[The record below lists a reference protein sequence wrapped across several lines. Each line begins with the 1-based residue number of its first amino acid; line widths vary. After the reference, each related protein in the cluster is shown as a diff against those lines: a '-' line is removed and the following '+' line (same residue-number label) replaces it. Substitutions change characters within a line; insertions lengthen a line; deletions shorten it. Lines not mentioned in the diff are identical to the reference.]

1 MSVLAEVQNKREY
14 ANLLASVLPHVIHT
28 EEENDRC
35 TAVLEELLTKK
46 RRTAEEERLREL
58 LTLLIEEF
66 EEKQYA
72 LKPATPIEIV
82 HHLMES
88 NGLRQADL
96 IDVFGT
102 RSIASE
108 VLNGKRDL
116 AKAHIEKL
124 SQRFHVSPEL
134 FFSHSPQHAKMPA
147 SQLEM
152 RKHGS
157 AGTKRLR

>member
-1 MSVLAEVQNKREY
+1 MSLLAEVQNKREY
-14 ANLLASVLPHVIHT
+14 ANLLANVLPHVIHT

-35 TAVLEELLTKK
+35 TAVLEELLAKK
-46 RRTAEEERLREL
+46 NRTAEEERLREL

-66 EEKQYA
+66 EERRYA
-72 LKPATPIEIV
+72 LKPATPLQIV
-82 HHLMES
+82 RHLMES

-96 IDVFGT
+96 LGVFGT

-124 SQRFHVSPEL
+124 SQRFHVSPDL
-134 FFSHSPQHAKMPA
+134 FFSRSPKHTKISERRSAKAP
-147 SQLEM
+147 
-152 RKHGS
+152 S
-157 AGTKRLR
+157 ATANLA